1 MHNSDKQILVKTFC
15 RPRHLVSSRGPDWVL
30 SFETTRVQWNCG
42 PTGDVGPHFKQWR
55 EGSLG
60 HFVLNVAA
68 AHLGLPCGTAS
79 LARERPVAK
88 NLVLQGAPKPASTT
102 LSLETFGIGRS
113 QRLSSSQSGQSEQAL
128 RLGNTD
134 LGVLHASPYCL

>member
-42 PTGDVGPHFKQWR
+42 PTGDVGPNFKQWR

-60 HFVLNVAA
+60 HFCPHLMWLRHTWGCPVARPA
-68 AHLGLPCGTAS
+68 WRESGPWPKTWFCKGHQNPHPLRSALKPLGLDGLSAFHQAKVDRANKLYA
-79 LARERPVAK
+79 LAI
-88 NLVLQGAPKPASTT
+88 Q
-102 LSLETFGIGRS
+102 I
-113 QRLSSSQSGQSEQAL
+113 
-128 RLGNTD
+128 
-134 LGVLHASPYCL
+134 